1 MYCPNCGKTNST
13 EQKFCRSC
21 GLSLDK
27 IAQSVVEQLP
37 AKEHSQRLQSRQ
49 QQVELWLT
57 IILGG
62 TFSIFVGAIIWMI
75 IYKIIIVKGEILGG
89 LILIGVLLGLIVSF
103 LLVIYRESLL
113 EARTKRNSQATLP
126 EAEITDRTLSES
138 RLETLPSVTERTTEL
153 LTVENRERSKT

>member
-37 AKEHSQRLQSRQ
+37 AKEHSERLQNRQ
-49 QQVELWLT
+49 RQVELWLT

-62 TFSIFVGAIIWMI
+62 TFSIFVGAIIWMS
-75 IYKIIIVKGEILGG
+75 IYKIIIGKGEILGG
-89 LILIGVLLGLIVSF
+89 LIFIGVLLGLIVSF
-103 LLVIYRESLL
+103 LLVIYRESLR
-113 EARTKRNSQATLP
+113 EAQTKRNSQATLP
-126 EAEITDRTLSES
+126 EAEITDRALPES